1 MELQIHED
9 SKLQNQIIFQDEKEI
24 ARLRIQNELLAEY
37 EAPGFERIFATRERI
52 NVLDIGCN
60 NGTKTVDRF
69 SSGAVSKVIG
79 VEYNEEIASAA
90 QERYGDERFSFFSAD
105 IESEG
110 FEETLRGKMKE
121 KGIASFD
128 IIYMSFVL
136 MHLRSPEVLL
146 RKIRPYLKE
155 DGRLVVIERRD
166 EVSYLKPDEEG
177 LLLRFLSM
185 LQEDKYAGRCR
196 EGGQLLSMLKDCGYG
211 NISVWSEGVC
221 GTGEDIRKKENI
233 FSTYFSFFP
242 EDLEILL
249 QEEPDNEK
257 YRLWKKWTDSFY
269 PGLRQQIL
277 SKESEVFMGTTILEC
292 AREA

>member
-1 MELQIHED
+1 M
-9 SKLQNQIIFQDEKEI
+9 QNQFIFQDEKEI

-37 EAPGFERIFATRERI
+37 ERPGFERLFASRDHLS
-52 NVLDIGCN
+52 VLDIGCN
-60 NGTKTVDRF
+60 NGSKTVDRF
-69 SSGAVSKVIG
+69 SSVAVSKVIG
-79 VEYNEEIASAA
+79 VEYNEKIADAA
-90 QERYGDERFSFFSAD
+90 QEQYGDERFSFFSAD
-105 IESEG
+105 IELDS
-110 FEETLRGKMKE
+110 FEELLRCKMKE
-121 KGIASFD
+121 RGIASFD

-146 RKIRPYLKE
+146 RRLRPYLKG

-166 EVSYLKPDEEG
+166 EVSYLKPYEDG
-177 LLLRFLSM
+177 LLHRFLSM

-249 QEEPDNEK
+249 QEEPDNET

-269 PGLRQQIL
+269 PRLRQQIL